1 VTFEPLARA
10 LGLTTRGP
18 ALPRPALVEVG
29 AIRRLGA
36 EVVEY
41 PVGADDA
48 VVGHVVNQL
57 GLPRE
62 ALVSV
67 IVRGEE
73 ALLPR
78 GSTRIEA
85 ADRLHVMV
93 REEVAEEMDDLLERW
108 RIGPV
113 GLPPRHR
120 PRLRSG
126 SAVFTTRPWTEADGD
141 AGFPQEVEGVPVE
154 QQIRTR
160 RDTRGALVQLVDGRF
175 AVTGPLLAIGGPLQ
189 LQRYARRRLAA
200 EQDAAARA
208 WWQEVIG
215 ALAR

>member
-1 VTFEPLARA
+1 V
-10 LGLTTRGP
+10 GP
-18 ALPRPALVEVG
+18 
-29 AIRRLGA
+29 
-36 EVVEY
+36 
-41 PVGADDA
+41 DDA
-48 VVGHVVNQL
+48 IVGQLVREL
-57 GLPRE
+57 GLPRD
-62 ALVSV
+62 ALLSV

-93 REEVAEEMDDLLERW
+93 REEVAEDMDDLLERW

-113 GLPPRHR
+113 GLPARFEPK
-120 PRLRSG
+120 LRSG
-126 SAVFTTRPWTEADGD
+126 LAVFTTRPWTEADGD
-141 AGFPQEVEGVPVE
+141 AGFPKDVQGVPVAE
-154 QQIRTR
+154 QIRTR
-160 RDTRGALVQLVDGRF
+160 RDTRGALVVLVDGRF
-175 AVTGPLLAIGGPLQ
+175 AVTGPLLAMGGPLQ
-189 LQRYARRRLAA
+189 LQRYARRRLSA